1 MTDPVRFLTALTQA
15 LSTMS
20 LYGDDHPATTRGLE
34 GALERLRELQEPDPK
49 LQFTFLSGEVL
60 FGSEVVHALEGWEWS
75 TRLVNAGVERIEFLS
90 PVELDQFG
98 RFLSHLAIR
107 LGIRPGSSTDIWQM
121 GESPI
126 RYGQVTLGL
135 GRQEELQV
143 LRLEPAMP
151 LATATYTLREEQDTM
166 DWVHKEI
173 QNGAKI
179 PMVEAD
185 AVVRSL
191 SIAMHAEQAMVLPL
205 LQLKEFDQYTT
216 THSMNVSVLA
226 MALGEYLELGGATVR
241 ALGVAGLLHD
251 LGKTC
256 IPREILVKPGSLT
269 DAERLVVR
277 EHPIVGARM
286 LLASAEP
293 MELAAV
299 VAYEHH
305 VMLDGGGYPTLRDA
319 RGAQYASMLVHVCD
333 VYDALRTNRPYREA
347 WESERAL
354 AYIRDRAGIEFDPA
368 IAQAFIAMM
377 QQWDRRIAKVPA

>member
-1 MTDPVRFLTALTQA
+1 MSPAVRFLTALSQA

-20 LYGDDHPATTRGLE
+20 LYGDDHPATARSLD

-49 LQFTFLSGEVL
+49 LQFTFLAGEVL
-60 FGSEVVHALEGWEWS
+60 VGSEVLHELDGWEWS
-75 TRLVNAGVERIEFLS
+75 SRLVKAGVERIEFLS
-90 PVELDQFG
+90 PVALDQLA

-107 LGIRPGSSTDIWQM
+107 LGIRPGSSADIWQM
-121 GESPI
+121 GESSI
-126 RYGQVTLGL
+126 RYGQVTLG
-135 GRQEELQV
+135 QSQV
-143 LRLEPAMP
+143 LRLEPVMPIAAM
-151 LATATYTLREEQDTM
+151 TYSLREERDTM
-166 DWVHKEI
+166 DWVHQEI
-173 QNGAKI
+173 QKGAKI

-226 MALGEYLELGGATVR
+226 MALGEYLELGGPTVR

-256 IPREILVKPGSLT
+256 IPREILIKAGKLT
-269 DAERLVVR
+269 DSERLVIR
-277 EHPIVGARM
+277 EHPVVGARM
-286 LLASAEP
+286 LLASPEP

-305 VMLDGGGYPTLRDA
+305 VMLDGGGYPALRDA

-347 WESERAL
+347 WESARTL
-354 AYIRDRAGIEFDPA
+354 AYINDRAGVEFDPS

-377 QQWDRRIAKVPA
+377 RQWDQRTAAVPA

>member
-1 MTDPVRFLTALTQA
+1 MSDPVRFLTALSQA

-20 LYGDDHPATTRGLE
+20 LYGDDHPAKARAVGT
-34 GALERLRELQEPDPK
+34 ALERLRELQVPDPNV
-49 LQFTFLSGEVL
+49 QFTFLSGEVV
-60 FGSEVVHALEGWEWS
+60 FGSEVVHSLEGWDWS
-75 TRLVNAGVERIEFLS
+75 GRLVRAGVERIEFIT
-90 PVELDQFG
+90 PVELDHFD
-98 RFLSHLAIR
+98 RFLAHLATR
-107 LGIRPGSSTDIWQM
+107 LGIRPGSSTDLWQR
-121 GESPI
+121 GESSI
-126 RYGQVTLGL
+126 RFGQVTLADGYQ
-135 GRQEELQV
+135 GQ
-143 LRLEPAMP
+143 LESSLPV
-151 LATATYTLREEQDTM
+151 ATLTYTLREERETM
-166 DWVHKEI
+166 DWLHNEI
-173 QNGAKI
+173 QNGSKL
-179 PMVEAD
+179 PMIEAD

-226 MALGEYLELGGATVR
+226 MALGEYLELGGPTVR

-256 IPREILVKPGSLT
+256 IPRDILVKPGRLT

-277 EHPIVGARM
+277 EHPVVGAR
-286 LLASAEP
+286 LLLQNPEP
-293 MELAAV
+293 MDLAAV

-305 VMLDGGGYPTLRDA
+305 IMLDGGGYPCLHDA

-333 VYDALRTNRPYREA
+333 VYDALRTKRPYRIA

-354 AYIRDRAGIEFDPA
+354 AYIQDRAGVEFDPA

-377 QQWDRRIAKVPA
+377 RQWDHRIAAIPA

>member
-1 MTDPVRFLTALTQA
+1 MSDSFRFLTTLSQA

-20 LYGDDHPATTRGLE
+20 LYGDEHPATSRVVDS
-34 GALERLRELQEPDPK
+34 ALERLRELQVSDAK
-49 LQFTFLSGEVL
+49 LEFTFLSGEVL
-60 FGSEVVHALEGWEWS
+60 FGSEVVQELEGWDWS

-90 PVELDQFG
+90 LVEPDQFS
-98 RFLSHLAIR
+98 RFLSHLAVR
-107 LGIRPGSSTDIWQM
+107 LGIRPASSADLWQM
-121 GESPI
+121 GESSI
-126 RYGQVTLGL
+126 RFGQVSLTEGQSVARAEPSRVATLN
-135 GRQEELQV
+135 
-143 LRLEPAMP
+143 
-151 LATATYTLREEQDTM
+151 YTLREERETIE
-166 DWVHKEI
+166 WVHQEI
-173 QNGAKI
+173 QNGSRI
-179 PMVEAD
+179 PMIEAD

-226 MALGEYLELGGATVR
+226 MALGEHLDLGGPTVR

-256 IPREILVKPGSLT
+256 IPREILVKPGKLT
-269 DAERLVVR
+269 ESERLVIR
-277 EHPIVGARM
+277 EHPVVGARM

-305 VMLDGGGYPTLRDA
+305 VMLDGGGYPALRDA

-333 VYDALRTNRPYREA
+333 VYDALRTHRPYREA
-347 WESERAL
+347 WESDRAL
-354 AYIRDRAGIEFDPA
+354 AYIRERSGVEFDPG

-377 QQWDRRIAKVPA
+377 RRWDQRIAKVPA